1 MDKLL
6 KGNMVLSGGFD
17 EIEVIINWGER
28 KYSFMNCYLKVKM
41 LIAQLCLSLCDPNG
55 L

>member
-1 MDKLL
+1 MD
-6 KGNMVLSGGFD
+6 LSGGFD

-28 KYSFMNCYLKVKM
+28 KYIFMNCYLKVKM